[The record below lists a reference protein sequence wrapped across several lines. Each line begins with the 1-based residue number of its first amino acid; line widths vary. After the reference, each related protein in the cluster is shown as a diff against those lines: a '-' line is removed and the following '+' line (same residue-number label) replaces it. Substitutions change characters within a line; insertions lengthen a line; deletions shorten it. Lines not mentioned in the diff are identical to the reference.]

1 MFQFRNYGQKL
12 KYNWTTTSNGADFG
26 TDYYTR
32 TAAAKSNIFINK
44 SKETKYFYQD
54 LDSNSDRLNGNNNY
68 TVTFPKGQIPPVNG
82 FWSLTLYNSE
92 HFFAPNEINKYSLG
106 TKNQDL
112 KYNKD
117 GSLTLY
123 VQSAK
128 PSKDKES
135 NWLPSPKNGDFSL
148 YLRAYWPKPEISD
161 GKWTPPAVTKVK

>member
-1 MFQFRNYGQKL
+1 M
-12 KYNWTTTSNGADFG
+12 
-26 TDYYTR
+26 
-32 TAAAKSNIFINK
+32 
-44 SKETKYFYQD
+44 
-54 LDSNSDRLNGNNNY
+54 
-68 TVTFPKGQIPPVNG
+68 TFPKGQVPPVNG

-92 HFFAPNEINKYSLG
+92 HFFVPNEINKYSLG

-123 VQSAK
+123 VQFTK

-135 NWLPSPKNGDFSL
+135 NWLPSPKNEDFSL
-148 YLRAYWPKPEISD
+148 YLRAYWPKPEINE